1 MARYNKYTYRKLCRG
16 SPRMSHK
23 WGVDPRKKRGP
34 LKIPT
39 TEYRKK
45 RIRQKGGFDDSYYTK
60 ADIKNMSTVHRCWY
74 CKEYL
79 KPAMFNHR
87 TGEVMMSCDTDDCIG
102 NVDTSK
108 RRRQKLLE
116 KAGARRVDAKLTMD
130 FKQLLFGRDLS
141 RMGAVKDRIW

>member
-1 MARYNKYTYRKLCRG
+1 
-16 SPRMSHK
+16 MSHL
-23 WGVDPRKKRGP
+23 WKRPKNKRSP

-60 ADIKNMSTVHRCWY
+60 QDIKNMSDVHRCWH

-87 TGEVMMSCDTDDCIG
+87 TGEIMMSCDTDDCIG
-102 NVDTSK
+102 NVDVSE
-108 RRRQKLLE
+108 RRRQKLLK

>member
-1 MARYNKYTYRKLCRG
+1 
-16 SPRMSHK
+16 MSYK
-23 WGVDPRKKRGP
+23 WNRPRKKGGA

-39 TEYRKK
+39 TEERKK
-45 RIRQKGGFDDSYYTK
+45 AIKRKGGFDDSWWGK
-60 ADIKNMSTVHRCWY
+60 ADIKNTSDVHRCHW

-102 NVDTSK
+102 NVSTSE

-116 KAGARRVDAKLTMD
+116 KAGARRVDAKLLTD

-141 RMGAVKDRIW
+141 RMGAIKDRIW